1 MALFGRRK
9 MYHSLIGG
17 IRETQEMIDYSVKN
31 NIYAKVEVIPVQQI
45 NEAYQNILDGKVQ
58 FRYVI
63 DMKSLK

>member
-1 MALFGRRK
+1 

-31 NIYAKVEVIPVQQI
+31 NIYAQVEVIPVQRI
-45 NEAYQNILDGKVQ
+45 NEAYQHILDGKVQ